1 MQKQPLQNRVC
12 YAYFTRTF
20 SHAFT
25 QCRTTRCTF
34 VPCSMVRNQQVNRKM
49 QTNPSD
55 DRGTVTAV
63 FPNHPVHHKHGSQTP
78 ILNLHTR
85 HRPQHSHRV
94 YTSQRHV
101 DSFCKWD
108 PAPAHFSR
116 LHTAP
121 TSSCPTLSPTPAAPT
136 TATAPAPGLGPPPA
150 SAPTAA
156 TATPAATAA
165 AAPPTQRAPSAAT
178 GATTPAPTLPIVMAR
193 VAREMAAATASA
205 AAASAA
211 VGAPAF
217 PAAAPASA
225 WLEG

>member
-1 MQKQPLQNRVC
+1 MPTTQ
-12 YAYFTRTF
+12 TF

-25 QCRTTRCTF
+25 QYRSTRCTF
-34 VPCSMVRNQQVNRKM
+34 VPCSMARNQQANRKM
-49 QTNPSD
+49 QTSPLN

-63 FPNHPVHHKHGSQTP
+63 FPNHPVDHKHGSQTP

-85 HRPQHSHRV
+85 HRLQRSPNV

-101 DSFCKWD
+101 DSSCKWD
-108 PAPAHFSR
+108 PAPAHFSC
-116 LHTAP
+116 LHPAP

-136 TATAPAPGLGPPPA
+136 TATAPAPRLGPPPA

-156 TATPAATAA
+156 AATPAATAA
-165 AAPPTQRAPSAAT
+165 AAPPTRRAPSAAT
-178 GATTPAPTLPIVMAR
+178 GATTPAPTIPIVMAR
-193 VAREMAAATASA
+193 VARETAAATAAA

-211 VGAPAF
+211 VGAPAI
-217 PAAAPASA
+217 PAAAPAAA